1 MNLKS
6 DAGKNSKLF
15 KNINKSASYSGR
27 YRYFHE
33 ILLTSSLLILLITI
47 QITGGLAFLLKALE
61 RWGCWLTLWCR

>member
-33 ILLTSSLLILLITI
+33 ILLTSSLLIVFVF
-47 QITGGLAFLLKALE
+47 GYYGYV
-61 RWGCWLTLWCR
+61 